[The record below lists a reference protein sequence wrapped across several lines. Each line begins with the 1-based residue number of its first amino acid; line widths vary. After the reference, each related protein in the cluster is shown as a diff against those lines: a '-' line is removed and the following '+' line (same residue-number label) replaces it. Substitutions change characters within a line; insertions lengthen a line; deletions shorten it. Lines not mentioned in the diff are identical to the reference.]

1 MLTGAFIENPLLGLA
16 AEFTRSDLCGPGAVF
31 LPWLPPMPVPLTF
44 RVILAIFGILLGAVP
59 RFATA
64 QTVSTGPPVLREA
77 SLRTDTATYLLSHH
91 TVAVQG
97 VPALY
102 FWFRR
107 DDETVELR
115 LYPVPTVNSQP
126 LRLRRNLDY
135 QQLDSLT
142 KEEDGGFR
150 TRLKFANLTSSRFLR
165 LVVEQAADSAGR
177 EPRRQ
182 VIPLLPLARTTLA
195 LRVADNELF
204 VGEEK
209 VFELTS
215 SNTRNVHATGEWVRG
230 TEFDF
235 RLVAETNGT
244 LRLHILPN
252 QLGQRTLVVKL
263 QTERPM
269 LVGGNRISYQLPV
282 LKQEFNVK
290 ASRLRFLSP
299 DQRSVTMD
307 DASRR
312 RGVELILDNG
322 RSFELHRTYRV
333 EDQEEPGGGLI
344 AEIFTRQFLSN
355 DRVLCFLRPYNT
367 HRQTEGYLYIKE
379 NDVAR
384 YLTNLDITPQTVIRN
399 VQVLHRGGDW
409 TPTLS
414 VSPGETVDVRFEG
427 EGLQKARIS
436 FEDLPVIPS
445 DSSVRTDSRLV
456 YRVQVP
462 VGFAKRK
469 STIYNAGQATGYAL
483 GIKEFQRPHPLDF
496 VTVAYGEAAR
506 PITRLGG
513 PVLYDG
519 TIRDVLFQFNPN
531 SIDKGDQLF
540 GKQYLTFEIRT
551 LNSKGDLVEQRTV
564 ESVLVCPGDHSP
576 RAAFYADKQCRTDPL
591 SLNSIL
597 GRKTYDLDE
606 WSRIVV
612 TIKHQASQYA
622 ETGYTQTVELV
633 LKRRYKFDID
643 VSFPAGL
650 LTRMQ
655 GDTGYGDLG
664 GISLATLAQLS
675 FYSPDKINRLRPYKI
690 GAGFVA
696 LNAFNLGSSST
707 NNRDLGVVILGSVYP
722 TRREA
727 KFTFPLYL
735 GGGYLLSAGKWFYM
749 LGPGIGVRL

>member
-1 MLTGAFIENPLLGLA
+1 MPASLL
-16 AEFTRSDLCGPGAVF
+16 S
-31 LPWLPPMPVPLTF
+31 
-44 RVILAIFGILLGAVP
+44 RVILAFFGILLGITSQLAL
-59 RFATA
+59 A
-64 QTVSTGPPVLREA
+64 QTAPAGSPVLREA

-91 TVAVQG
+91 AVVVQG
-97 VPALY
+97 VPTLY

-107 DDETVELR
+107 DDEIVELR
-115 LYPVPTVNSQP
+115 LYPATATATTAKP
-126 LRLRRNLDY
+126 LRLRRNPDY

-142 KEEDGGFR
+142 REEDGGFR
-150 TRLKFANLTSSRFLR
+150 TRLKFQNLTTSRFLR

-177 EPRRQ
+177 EPRHQ
-182 VIPLLPLARTTLA
+182 VVPLLPLARTSLA
-195 LRVADNELF
+195 LRVPDNELF

-215 SNTRNVHATGEWVRG
+215 SNARNVHATGEWVRG
-230 TEFDF
+230 PDFDY
-235 RLVAETNGT
+235 RVIAEANGV
-244 LRLHILPN
+244 LRLHVLPN
-252 QLGQRTLVVKL
+252 QLGLRTLAVKL
-263 QTERPM
+263 QTERPT
-269 LVGGNRISYQLPV
+269 LLATSRLSYQLPV

-290 ASRLRFLSP
+290 GSRLRFLSP

-307 DASRR
+307 DLSRR

-344 AEIFTRQFLSN
+344 AEIFTRQYLSN
-355 DRVLCFLRPYNT
+355 DRVLCYFRPYNT

-379 NDVAR
+379 NDAAR
-384 YLTNLDITPQTVIRN
+384 YITNLDITPQTVIRG

-414 VSPGETVDVRFEG
+414 VSPGETVDVRLEG
-427 EGLQKARIS
+427 EGLQKARVS
-436 FEDLPVIPS
+436 FEDLPVVPS
-445 DSSVRTDSRLV
+445 DSSVRTDTRLV
-456 YRVQVP
+456 YRVQAP
-462 VGFAKRK
+462 VSSDKRK
-469 STIYNAGQATGYAL
+469 STIYNAGQPTGYAL
-483 GIKEFQRPHPLDF
+483 TIKEFQRPHPLDF
-496 VTVAYGEAAR
+496 VSVSYGDAAR
-506 PITRLGG
+506 PITRLAG

-519 TIRDVLFQFNPN
+519 TIRDVVLQFNPN
-531 SIDKGDQLF
+531 GIDKADQLF
-540 GKQYLTFEIRT
+540 GKQYLSVEIRT
-551 LNSKGDLVEQRTV
+551 LNSKGDLIELRNV
-564 ESVLVCPGDHSP
+564 ESLLICPGDNSP

-591 SLNSIL
+591 SLNSLL
-597 GRKTYDLDE
+597 GRKTYDLDD
-606 WSRIVV
+606 WSRIVLTV
-612 TIKHQASQYA
+612 KHQASQYS

-650 LTRMQ
+650 LTRRQ

-690 GAGFVA
+690 GVGFVA
-696 LNAFNLGSSST
+696 LNAFNLGNSST
-707 NNRDLGVVILGSVYP
+707 DRDLGLVVLGSVYP

-735 GGGYLLSAGKWFYM
+735 GGGRLLGTGKWFYM